1 MKSNTNTK
9 LFAALSYI
17 TWIGWIISFIFRDKD
32 DEVVKFH
39 LNQALSLKLLNLA
52 IGAVYKIA
60 GSLIITRLCGL
71 AAIAVFV
78 CMVIGIIR
86 AINLSTEKIPF
97 VGDLS
102 LIK

>member
-9 LFAALSYI
+9 LFAVLSYI

-39 LNQALSLKLLNLA
+39 LNQALSLKLLNLV
-52 IGAVYKIA
+52 IGIIYRVS
-60 GSLIITRLCGL
+60 GSFIITRLCGL
-71 AAIAVFV
+71 AAIVVFV
-78 CMVIGIIR
+78 CMLIGIVR
-86 AINLSTEKIPF
+86 AINLSTEKIPL